1 MSLNKSHIES
11 VVLRE
16 IPRYSV
22 SHRSGAGL
30 LRRLATLTVLAVVA
44 FALCPALSAR
54 DFNDKLLNRPYAD
67 NRSWHLGF
75 SFGTYVSNL
84 SFAHNGLITDD
95 GKQYRVDQPD
105 YQPGFCV
112 NGLFA
117 LRLNNYFSLRFSPGM
132 YFGSRDITILDYNNP
147 DVDDPQREQR
157 QNVKS
162 ALVTLPFDVKFA
174 ALRYRNIRPYVTAGV
189 MPVIDVGKQR
199 NDFLKFSK
207 ADCFITVG
215 FGCDF
220 YLPYFKLI
228 PELKFCFGLKDILQH
243 DRKDLADEPEKF
255 AVTRSL
261 DKATSR
267 MVVLTFYFE

>member
-1 MSLNKSHIES
+1 M
-11 VVLRE
+11 
-16 IPRYSV
+16 
-22 SHRSGAGL
+22 
-30 LRRLATLTVLAVVA
+30 TLVT
-44 FALCPALSAR
+44 FAIALPLCPALEAR

-75 SFGTYVSNL
+75 SFGTFASNL
-84 SFAHNGLITDD
+84 SFAHNGLVTDD

-112 NGLFA
+112 NGLIA
-117 LRLNNYFSLRFSPGM
+117 LKLNNYFSLRFSPGM
-132 YFGSRDITILDYNNP
+132 YFGSRDLTILDFNSISP
-147 DVDDPQREQR
+147 DDPLREQR

-162 ALVTLPFDVKFA
+162 ALVTLPLDIKFA
-174 ALRYRNIRPYVTAGV
+174 ATRYRNIRPYVTAGV
-189 MPVIDVGKQR
+189 MPVFDVSKQSS
-199 NDFLKFSK
+199 DFLKFSTS
-207 ADCFITVG
+207 DCFITVG

-255 AVTRSL
+255 AVTQSL
-261 DKATSR
+261 KKATSR